1 MIRKILLSCVFT
13 FPIGLFATP
22 SAYASCG
29 AAFCTLNT
37 HWETQG
43 AWTDSGMR
51 LDLRY
56 ARTCSLWTD
65 IKILLA
71 TPGAVTD
78 AGAET
83 GLLRELEAVHARLIA
98 MHLEKDL
105 RSARVVRELRPQ
117 L

>member
-1 MIRKILLSCVFT
+1 MLVTGEWQLVCHRCGTGALQVSPGGIALLRGFVV
-13 FPIGLFATP
+13 
-22 SAYASCG
+22 
-29 AAFCTLNT
+29 
-37 HWETQG
+37 
-43 AWTDSGMR
+43 
-51 LDLRY
+51 
-56 ARTCSLWTD
+56 
-65 IKILLA
+65 A